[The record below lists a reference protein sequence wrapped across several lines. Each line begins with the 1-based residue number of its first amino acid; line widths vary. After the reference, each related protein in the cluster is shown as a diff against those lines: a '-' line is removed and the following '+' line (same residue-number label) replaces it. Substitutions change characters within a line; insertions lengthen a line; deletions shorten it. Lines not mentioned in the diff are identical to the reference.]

1 MEVEVASL
9 VRTLESLRRRT
20 DAYKELD
27 PSGYLV
33 LRALEQNGP
42 TTTAELADRLGL
54 DSSTVSRQLW
64 AIDKRG
70 YVRRQ
75 SGAIDRRVTVVSA
88 TASGIRAME
97 CVRQHRVGLL
107 ADLLHDWDGQ
117 EISDLAEL
125 LAKLNVCFSAAA
137 RRGNAAAGS
146 EQHTGGN
153 GTDDIAPGYAADAE
167 LHRFR
172 GTGPAS

>member
-33 LRALEQNGP
+33 LRALEQSGP
-42 TTTAELADRLGL
+42 TTTAELADKLGL
-54 DSSTVSRQLW
+54 DSSTVSRQLS
-64 AIDKRG
+64 AINKHG

-75 SGAIDRRVTVVSA
+75 SDAIDRRVTIVSA

-97 CVRQHRVGLL
+97 RVRQHRVDLL
-107 ADLLHDWDGQ
+107 ADLLQNWDWQ
-117 EISDLAEL
+117 EISNLAEL

-137 RRGNAAAGS
+137 QRGNAAAGS
-146 EQHTGGN
+146 AQHAEGN
-153 GTDDIAPGYAADAE
+153 G
-167 LHRFR
+167 F
-172 GTGPAS
+172 

>member
-33 LRALEQNGP
+33 LRALEQSGP
-42 TTTAELADRLGL
+42 TTTVELADRLGL
-54 DSSTVSRQLW
+54 DSSTVSRQLS

-70 YVRRQ
+70 YIRRQ
-75 SGAIDRRVTVVSA
+75 SDAIDRRVTVVSA
-88 TASGIRAME
+88 TASGIQAME
-97 CVRQHRVGLL
+97 RVRQHRVGLL
-107 ADLLHDWDGQ
+107 ADLLHDWDGR

-137 RRGNAAAGS
+137 RRGATPPRAAHDTQ
-146 EQHTGGN
+146 EVTD
-153 GTDDIAPGYAADAE
+153 TDDIARGYAADAE
-167 LHRFR
+167 LHRF
-172 GTGPAS
+172 